1 MPQIPERHGD
11 ERHRMWGALAR
22 LIDKKWFGHRTCFR
36 LLDFPVQRLSQRS
49 TGFGT
54 HIKAFQ
60 TPKIRVDILESK
72 THSALSCLWPDLDFS
87 PLKKR
92 GRLKEEA
99 FKPSFRDTVLA

>member
-49 TGFGT
+49 RVLEHTS
-54 HIKAFQ
+54 KLSRP
-60 TPKIRVDILESK
+60 PKSE
-72 THSALSCLWPDLDFS
+72 
-87 PLKKR
+87 
-92 GRLKEEA
+92 
-99 FKPSFRDTVLA
+99 